1 MAETLVKWV
10 AGNGCLILVLL
21 WLLVALHG
29 VAGGW
34 GVDRVGWCG
43 WWSRSDILLGPEGT
57 SAGFPGFG
65 VVGGLFFLVSKPI
78 WLTNCV
84 SEFRGCGCWWWGWG
98 WPLFENC
105 TVDAS
110 IFVVKL
116 PRADGECLGT
126 RSR

>member
-21 WLLVALHG
+21 WLLVALQG

-57 SAGFPGFG
+57 SAGFPGFRG
-65 VVGGLFFLVSKPI
+65 GWWLVFSGVQTNLADKLRLEVSGLWVLVVGLGL
-78 WLTNCV
+78 
-84 SEFRGCGCWWWGWG
+84 
-98 WPLFENC
+98 
-105 TVDAS
+105 A
-110 IFVVKL
+110 VV
-116 PRADGECLGT
+116 
-126 RSR
+126 